1 MRKIGFQ
8 LNDSAVAQNNVS
20 NIENKNTAEPTISK
34 NIVGNVKG
42 KAVLYLRVSSPKQED
57 NFSLEAQEKMGRLYA
72 RNNNLEIVKIWKG
85 VESGWG
91 KKERKNFIQMLEYVK
106 KHTEIR
112 HILFDMLDR
121 MTRNDFDKIK
131 IQNLIKE
138 NDKVVHFTRGNKK
151 YDKNSSSDDE
161 FMMDIEVA
169 VAKKWSNDI
178 SKKSRM
184 GLMEKVEQGY
194 CPSYAPIGYRN
205 VIDKKIGKKVIEI
218 YPKEA
223 VLIKKL
229 FEKVATGNYSMNMLA
244 EDFYKAGL
252 RNRFGGAVHLGT
264 YYFII
269 RNPFYYGD
277 FLYKGILYK
286 GQHKPIVSKAL
297 WDKANDVLG
306 GEHRPHSTNFAFS
319 NMLRCDRCDCSIL
332 AEQKGDN
339 IYYHCSLGRKKHSIK
354 KYIKEEKMIEQ
365 FGDIILS
372 TVIPKDVI
380 DVINDGIKI
389 TSQERDNIEKHKK
402 EMLTKEISQAE
413 KELKKLCDMKYSSEY
428 NNISDYEK
436 KYIDNKINTLLEDT
450 GAKTSEL
457 EAMGANTEE
466 IIDKSQRIS
475 NILSDLKR
483 VYDIADKY
491 GKANIIKFILKL
503 SKLNADNK
511 IIPTFR
517 EPFDMFF
524 NLNKELKR
532 KSDRKDFDGMATF
545 DLNSLYLY
553 NNDENMGNIGV
564 KTDIFPNQIC
574 IDNTVD
580 FMKNSSFRR
589 IGGMEEWKRRTAK
602 RQCTM

>member
-1 MRKIGFQ
+1 MNKIGFQ
-8 LNDSAVAQNNVS
+8 LNNSAVAQSNVS
-20 NIENKNTAEPTISK
+20 NRSNENMAEPTISK
-34 NIVGNVKG
+34 HIVGNVKG

-57 NFSLEAQEKMGRLYA
+57 NFSLDAQEKLGKLYA

-91 KKERKNFIQMLEYVK
+91 KKERKNFIQMLDFVK
-106 KHTEIR
+106 KHSEIK

-121 MTRNDFDKIK
+121 MTRNDFDKLK
-131 IQNLIKE
+131 IQKLVKE
-138 NDKVVHFTRGNKK
+138 NDKVVHFTRENKV
-151 YDKNSSSDDE
+151 YDKNSSSDEE
-161 FMMDIEVA
+161 FMMDINVA

-184 GLMEKVEQGY
+184 GLMEKAGQGY

-205 VIDKKIGKKVIEI
+205 VIDETGKKVIKI

-223 VLIKKL
+223 QLIKKL
-229 FEKVATGNYSMNMLA
+229 FEKVATGNYSINMLA
-244 EDFYKAGL
+244 EDFYREGL

-286 GQHKPIVSKAL
+286 GQHKPIVSKEL
-297 WDKANDVLG
+297 WDKANEVLG
-306 GEHRPHSTNFAFS
+306 GEHRPRSTNFAFS
-319 NMLRCDRCDCSIL
+319 NMLRCERCDCSIL

-339 IYYHCSLGRKKHSIK
+339 IYYHCSLKRKKHSMK
-354 KYIKEEKMIEQ
+354 KYLKEEKMIEQ
-365 FGDIILS
+365 FGDIISSLIVS
-372 TVIPKDVI
+372 KDVI
-380 DVINDGIKI
+380 DVINEGIKM
-389 TSQERDNIEKHKK
+389 TSQERDNIEKQKK
-402 EMLTKEISQAE
+402 EMLTKEISKAE
-413 KELKKLCDMKYSSEY
+413 KELKKLCDTKYSAEY
-428 NNISDYEK
+428 NNINDYEK
-436 KYIDNKINTLLEDT
+436 KYIDNKMNSLIEDIGIQT
-450 GAKTSEL
+450 REL

-466 IIDKSQRIS
+466 ILDKSQKICD
-475 NILSDLKR
+475 ILSDLKR

-491 GKANIIKFILKL
+491 EKANIVKFVLKL

-511 IIPTFR
+511 ILPTFR
-517 EPFDMFF
+517 EPFDMFY

-532 KSDRKDFDGMATF
+532 KSDRTSFDKVETF
-545 DLNSLYLY
+545 DFGKLDLY
-553 NNDENMGNIGV
+553 NNSENMGNIGV

-580 FMKNSSFRR
+580 FAKNSSFRM
-589 IGGMEEWKRRTAK
+589 IGGLED
-602 RQCTM
+602 